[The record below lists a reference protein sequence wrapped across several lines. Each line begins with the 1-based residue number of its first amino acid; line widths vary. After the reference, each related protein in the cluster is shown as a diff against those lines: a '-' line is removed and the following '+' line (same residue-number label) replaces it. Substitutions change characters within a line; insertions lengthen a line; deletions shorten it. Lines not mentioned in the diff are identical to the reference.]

1 MHTTRILLL
10 AATFAFPLAVR
21 AEATLFIYPT
31 LVLFEDNQ
39 RSAEITI
46 ANRGDQTGTFET
58 SWTDLAMAPAG
69 GLVKAEGEVPWS
81 VQPHVRYSPRRVTLA
96 PGESQ
101 VIKIAVRPNPEIAEG
116 EYYSHLRV
124 LTINSEDPLA
134 VDAALDDPEP
144 SPGVS
149 IQARTAVAIP
159 VIWRNSRETPS
170 MSIEAVRTD
179 ADANTVSIDVR
190 RHGLLSARGYLHLM
204 ETAPDRSLRPLADAA
219 PVVIYPNL
227 DARTITVELYD
238 GAAVDSLSP
247 SAGVYYSADSVLT
260 ERSTV
265 LAQFPIVP

>member
-1 MHTTRILLL
+1 LHTTRILLL
-10 AATFAFPLAVR
+10 AVTFALPGVAR

-31 LVLFEDNQ
+31 LVLFENNQ

-58 SWTDLAMAPAG
+58 SWTDLTMAPEG
-69 GLVKAEGEVPWS
+69 GLVKAEGEAPWS

-101 VIKIAVRPNPEIAEG
+101 VIKIAVRSNPEIAEG

-134 VDAALDDPEP
+134 DDAIVEASEP

-159 VIWRNSRETPS
+159 VIWRNSRDTPS

-179 ADANTVSIDVR
+179 ADANTISIDVR
-190 RHGLLSARGYLHLM
+190 RHGQLSVRGYLHLL
-204 ETAPDRSLRPLADAA
+204 ETAADRSLRPLADVV
-219 PVVIYPNL
+219 PVVIYPSL
-227 DARTITVELYD
+227 DTRTISVELYD
-238 GAAVDSLSP
+238 GVTVDSLP
-247 SAGVYYSADSVLT
+247 EGAGVYYSADSVLT
-260 ERSTV
+260 ERSVV
-265 LAQFPIVP
+265 LAHSSIVP